1 MLIKLVQLENG
12 KYFFQK
18 KIFFLISA
26 DILFII
32 AWGGM
37 HRSGDEKLVT
47 LYDTN
52 LKLAIIKPF

>member
-1 MLIKLVQLENG
+1 MVRS
-12 KYFFQK
+12 FFRK
-18 KIFFLISA
+18 KNFFLISP

-32 AWGGM
+32 AWGGV
-37 HRSGDEKLVT
+37 HKSGDEKLVT